1 MSGHIKTFLI
11 SALTSISLL
20 VAYHMA
26 FYERQIVELE
36 DDFARLVART
46 EGTQLVDD
54 QDDYIKSTMP
64 NDFIL
69 PASKARKAVVG
80 IKAIKIKGQ
89 NWKTEK
95 YSKTNGSGVILS
107 SNGYIVT
114 NYHVIEDADNIEAR
128 LDNKREY
135 KCTVVGYDRSTDLAL
150 LKIDA
155 EGLNY
160 LEFGN
165 SDALNVGQWVLAV
178 GNPFKLSSS
187 VTAGIVSA
195 KGREINI
202 FDRQGVESFI
212 QTDAA
217 INPGNSGGALINT
230 NGKVIGI
237 NTAILTYSG
246 KYEGFSFAIPSSIV
260 KKVVNDI
267 REYGSVQRAWIG
279 IGIEDIDE
287 EISKKM
293 KLNYVSGVVVAL
305 VEKDGAAK
313 EADIKTGDVIISMA
327 GKPTKTKSEFLEI
340 ISQYS
345 PGHEID
351 IILMRK
357 GKRVIKNIT
366 LRNQLNTT
374 DLIGVRKDEIIS
386 DLGFELRDLSSNE
399 KERLS
404 TNGAIVVSTMKD
416 SKIDQTKMEPGFI
429 ITTINGDDVT
439 NVSELIERIKT
450 RDGQIQL
457 KGFYENYPNEYVYEF
472 YK

>member
-1 MSGHIKTFLI
+1 MNAYIKPFLI
-11 SALTSISLL
+11 SAMTSISLL

-26 FYERQIVELE
+26 FYDKQIIELE
-36 DDFARLVART
+36 EDFARLVART
-46 EGTQLVDD
+46 EGAQIDD
-54 QDDYIKSTMP
+54 DSDYISSTMP

-69 PASKARKAVVG
+69 PASKARPAVVG
-80 IKAIKIKGQ
+80 IKAIKIKGK

-114 NYHVIEDADNIEAR
+114 NYHVVEDADNIEAR

-155 EGLNY
+155 EDLRY
-160 LEFGN
+160 LELGN
-165 SDALNVGQWVLAV
+165 SDSLNVGEWVLAI

-230 NGKVIGI
+230 QGKVIGI

-246 KYEGFSFAIPSSIV
+246 KYEGFSFAIPSTIV
-260 KKVVNDI
+260 RKVVNDI
-267 REYGSVQRAWIG
+267 REYGSVQRAWMG

-287 EISKKM
+287 RKSKQM
-293 KLNYVSGVVVAL
+293 NLNFVSGVVVAL

-313 EADIKTGDVIISMA
+313 QADIRTGDVIISLGGRPA
-327 GKPTKTKSEFLEI
+327 KSKSDFLEI

-345 PGHEID
+345 PGQEID
-351 IILMRK
+351 IIMLRN
-357 GKRVIKNIT
+357 GKRVIKNVV

-374 DLIGVRKDEIIS
+374 DLIGVRKDQVLT
-386 DLGFELRDLSSNE
+386 DLGFELRDLSAKE
-399 KERLS
+399 KDRLN
-404 TNGAIVVSTMKD
+404 TKGAMVVSIMKD
-416 SKIDQTKMEPGFI
+416 SKIDKTNMDPGFI
-429 ITTINGDDVT
+429 ITSMNGNKVVD
-439 NVSELIERIKT
+439 VSELIDMIKKK
-450 RDGQIQL
+450 DGQISL
-457 KGFYENYPNEYVYEF
+457 NGFYENYPSEYPYEF

>member
-1 MSGHIKTFLI
+1 MNAHLKTFII
-11 SALTSISLL
+11 SALTCTSLL

-26 FYERQIVELE
+26 FYNVQIIELE

-46 EGTQLVDD
+46 ESVQAEDD
-54 QDDYIKSTMP
+54 TDYISSTMP

-69 PASKARKAVVG
+69 PASKARHAVVG
-80 IKAIKIKGQ
+80 IKAIKVKGK

-95 YSKTNGSGVILS
+95 YTKTNGSGVILS

-114 NYHVIEDADNIEAR
+114 NYHVVEDADNIEAR

-135 KCTVVGYDRSTDLAL
+135 NCKVVGFDRSTDLAL

-155 EGLNY
+155 ENLRY

-165 SDALNVGQWVLAV
+165 SDSLNVGEWVLAI

-230 NGKVIGI
+230 KGQVIGI

-246 KYEGFSFAIPSSIV
+246 KYEGFSFAIPSTIV

-267 REYGSVQRAWIG
+267 REYGSVQRAWLG
-279 IGIEDIDE
+279 FGIEDIDE
-287 EISKKM
+287 NKSRKM
-293 KLNYVSGVVVAL
+293 KLNFVSGVVVAY

-313 EADIKTGDVIISMA
+313 EADIRSGDVIISLA
-327 GKPTKTKSEFLEI
+327 GKSAKSKSDFLEI

-345 PGHEID
+345 PGQEID
-351 IILMRK
+351 IILMRN
-357 GKRVIKNIT
+357 GKRVIKNVV

-374 DLIGVRKDEIIS
+374 DLIGVRKDQVLS
-386 DLGFELRDLSSNE
+386 DLGFELRDLSTKE
-399 KERLS
+399 KDRL
-404 TNGAIVVSTMKD
+404 NIKGAMVVSIMKD
-416 SKIDQTKMEPGFI
+416 NKIDKTNMDPGFI
-429 ITTINGDDVT
+429 ITNMNDNAIV
-439 NVSELIERIKT
+439 NVSELIEMIEKK
-450 RDGQIQL
+450 DGLVVL
-457 KGFYENYPNEYVYEF
+457 KGFYENYPREYSYEF

>member
-1 MSGHIKTFLI
+1 ML
-11 SALTSISLL
+11 
-20 VAYHMA
+20 
-26 FYERQIVELE
+26 ELE
-36 DDFARLVART
+36 NDFARLVART
-46 EGTQLVDD
+46 ESVQLSDD
-54 QDDYIKSTMP
+54 EDYTSSTLP

-80 IKAIKIKGQ
+80 IKAIQIKGK
-89 NWKTEK
+89 NWRTEK
-95 YSKTNGSGVILS
+95 YSRTNGSGVILS

-114 NYHVIEDADNIEAR
+114 NYHVVEDADNIEAR

-135 KCTVVGYDRSTDLAL
+135 KCKVVGYDRSTDLAL

-155 EGLNY
+155 EDLSY
-160 LEFGN
+160 LELGN
-165 SDALNVGQWVLAV
+165 SDSLNVGQWVLAI

-230 NGKVIGI
+230 QGKVIGI
-237 NTAILTYSG
+237 NTAILTYGG

-260 KKVVNDI
+260 RKVVNDI
-267 REYGSVQRAWIG
+267 REYGSVQRAWLG

-287 EISKKM
+287 GIAKKM
-293 KLNYVSGVVVAL
+293 KLSYVSGVVVTL

-313 EADIKTGDVIISMA
+313 ESDIKSSDVIISMA
-327 GKPTKTKSEFLEI
+327 GKPTNTKSDFLEI

-345 PGHEID
+345 PGQEID

-357 GKRVIKNIT
+357 GKRLVKNIT

-374 DLIGVRKDEIIS
+374 DLIGVRKDEILS

-399 KERLS
+399 KDRLS
-404 TNGAIVVSTMKD
+404 TRGAMVVSIMKD
-416 SKIDQTKMEPGFI
+416 SKIDQTNMEPGFI
-429 ITTINGDDVT
+429 ITTMNGTEVT

-450 RDGQIQL
+450 KDGQIQL
-457 KGFYENYPNEYVYEF
+457 KGFYENYPNEYLHEF

>member
-1 MSGHIKTFLI
+1 MNAHLKTFLI
-11 SALTSISLL
+11 SAATSISLL

-36 DDFARLVART
+36 NDFARLVART
-46 EGTQLVDD
+46 ESVQLSDD
-54 QDDYIKSTMP
+54 EDYTSSTLP

-80 IKAIKIKGQ
+80 IKAIQIKGK
-89 NWKTEK
+89 NWRTEK
-95 YSKTNGSGVILS
+95 YSRTNGSGVILS

-114 NYHVIEDADNIEAR
+114 NYHVVEDADNIEAR

-135 KCTVVGYDRSTDLAL
+135 KCKVVGYDRSTDLAL

-155 EGLNY
+155 EDLSY
-160 LEFGN
+160 LELGN
-165 SDALNVGQWVLAV
+165 SDSLNVGQWVLAI

-230 NGKVIGI
+230 QGKVIGI
-237 NTAILTYSG
+237 NTAILTYGG

-260 KKVVNDI
+260 RKVVNDI
-267 REYGSVQRAWIG
+267 REYGSVQRAWLG

-287 EISKKM
+287 GIAKKM
-293 KLNYVSGVVVAL
+293 KLSYVSGVVVTL

-313 EADIKTGDVIISMA
+313 ESDIKSSDVIISMA
-327 GKPTKTKSEFLEI
+327 GKPTNTKSDFLEI

-345 PGHEID
+345 PGQEID

-357 GKRVIKNIT
+357 GKRLVKNIT

-374 DLIGVRKDEIIS
+374 DLIGVRKDEILS

-399 KERLS
+399 KDRLS
-404 TNGAIVVSTMKD
+404 TRGAMVVSIMKD
-416 SKIDQTKMEPGFI
+416 SKIDQTNMEPGFI
-429 ITTINGDDVT
+429 ITTMNGTEVT

-450 RDGQIQL
+450 KDGQIQL
-457 KGFYENYPNEYVYEF
+457 KGFYENYPNEYLHEF